1 MTGIVLTFA
10 RNFAG
15 ITGPGRQLVSET
27 TLDQFQKVMAVNSSG
42 MLLSTK
48 FELRQM
54 MKQSSVEVY
63 VVPRAFS

>member
-1 MTGIVLTFA
+1 MPGIILTFR

-15 ITGPGRQLVSET
+15 ITGGRQSVSEI

-42 MLLSTK
+42 VLLSTK

-63 VVPRAFS
+63 VLP

>member
-1 MTGIVLTFA
+1 MPGIVLTFR

-15 ITGPGRQLVSET
+15 ITGDRQSVSEI

-42 MLLSTK
+42 VLLSTK

-63 VVPRAFS
+63 VLL